1 MIASMHTMQPLAAF
15 AFLATGLITGAAAA
29 PDDWAEGTGG
39 RGGASRDYYKS
50 TDRNAPGA

>member
-1 MIASMHTMQPLAAF
+1 MHTMQPLAAF